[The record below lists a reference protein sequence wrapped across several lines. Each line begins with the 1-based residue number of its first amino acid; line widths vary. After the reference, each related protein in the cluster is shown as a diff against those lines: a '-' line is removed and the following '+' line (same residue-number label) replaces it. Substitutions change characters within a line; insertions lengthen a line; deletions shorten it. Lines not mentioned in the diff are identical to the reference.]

1 VSCRVIVRFVRVVV
15 DLHLI
20 FLVALASHRADMCR
34 PTTGDIYL
42 YLFIYEAA
50 GFCGAFQ
57 LNSLLIFFL
66 FFLVCNLQVRRSEG
80 GFAQYHAKD
89 ILLRRTNTKLVYV
102 FDGKVVQLDKPQ
114 IVKRGERTIEYT
126 KVGHVSQRERP
137 CCFYARDSHIMI
149 MIDMH
154 CIAET
159 RRQICQ
165 EVHVRG
171 RLA

>member
-1 VSCRVIVRFVRVVV
+1 M
-15 DLHLI
+15 
-20 FLVALASHRADMCR
+20 ASRNIT
-34 PTTGDIYL
+34 P
-42 YLFIYEAA
+42 
-50 GFCGAFQ
+50 
-57 LNSLLIFFL
+57 
-66 FFLVCNLQVRRSEG
+66 
-80 GFAQYHAKD
+80 K

-126 KVGHVSQRERP
+126 KVGHFFGRTTLLFS
-137 CCFYARDSHIMI
+137 YARDSHIMI